1 MEVMFPDIPE
11 YRFILR
17 GLCDNVF
24 PAYPKFQCD
33 SFDSREYNAE
43 SDIAFVSA
51 PLAVIMMGK
60 YLTLGAGAVFSY
72 FSGPI
77 LINPDEKNTELY
89 IRKEDFY
96 SRHYARIFL
105 GDVTLKE
112 GEEGYPA
119 LLEPRLAIMSGPFP
133 YPKVD
138 LYSKWSALA
147 GYLPLPLYCGIIKKD
162 LMEVKGIVEEAI
174 GASVKYALSNSDTL
188 IKDIAHLHGM
198 KNVDMLKRA
207 ILNFV
212 NRNSLSMAPEELE
225 ALGVLRKEMVNRS
238 IKVEDLLL

>member
-1 MEVMFPDIPE
+1 MEVMFPDTPE

-33 SFDSREYNAE
+33 SFDSREYNVE
-43 SDIAFVSA
+43 SDIAFLPA
-51 PLAVIMMGK
+51 PLAVVMMDR
-60 YLTLGAGAVFSY
+60 YLVLNAGAVFSY

-77 LINPDEKNTELY
+77 LINSNEKYTELY
-89 IRKEDFY
+89 IRKDDFY

-105 GDVTLKE
+105 GDVILKE

-119 LLEPRLAIMSGPFP
+119 ILEPRLAIISGPFP

-138 LYSKWSALA
+138 LYSKWSAFA
-147 GYLPLPLYCGIIKKD
+147 GSLPLPLYCGIIKKD
-162 LMEVKGIVEEAI
+162 LREAKEIVEEAI
-174 GASVKYALSNSDTL
+174 GASVRYALSNSDTL
-188 IKDIAHLHGM
+188 IKDIAHLHGV
-198 KNVDMLKRA
+198 KNVDILKRA

-225 ALGVLRKEMVNRS
+225 ALGILKKEMLNRN
-238 IKVEDLLL
+238 IKIEDLLL